1 MNLGSKRQLKEYE
14 IDLKNWYKDLKEE
27 IGNEE
32 TLLSEIEL
40 VWYSRYGITDKAV
53 LKIDRKYLPPIYKRI
68 KSVYPDMA
76 RYFKEKMMAAGAVPS
91 IFS

>member
-1 MNLGSKRQLKEYE
+1 MRLRSKRQLKEYE

-40 VWYSRYGITDKAV
+40 VWYSRYGITDEAV
-53 LKIDRKYLPPIYKRI
+53 SEIDRKYIPVIYQRI
-68 KSVYPDMA
+68 KFVYPNMA
-76 RYFKEKMMAAGAVPS
+76 EYFKEKIIAAGVNPS